1 MNRLRFEG
9 SQFYLNNQPFRILS
23 GTIHYFRVVPDYWED
38 RLLKLKQCGFN
49 TVETYTC
56 WNLHE
61 PREGEFDFSGILDL
75 ARFLETAS
83 RLGLYVIL
91 RPGPYICAEW
101 DMGGLPSWLLTYPH
115 IHLRCHDELF
125 LSKVRRYYKKL
136 FSVIRP
142 YLGCNGGCII
152 AMQVENEYGSYG
164 DDHTYMQDILSIY
177 EEENLDCLLF
187 TSDGPQYFMLNSGTL
202 PNLLSAVNFGSNP
215 KDNFALLRKFK
226 SDQPLFCCEFWNGW
240 FDHWYE
246 EHHVRGADDTAAVLE
261 EMLDMGASV
270 NLYMFHG
277 GTNFGFT
284 NGANFN
290 DVYQPTVTSYDYN
303 CPLSESG
310 DITPK
315 YLAIQKAVKR
325 FWERHPGEV
334 GPSASFADA
343 ISSIGNES
351 DSVKSPS
358 RLSKT
363 VNLTQAAYLF
373 AQPSLLGEGIFDS
386 HPLTMELLG
395 QDFGFV
401 LYQTTLTG
409 PFETLPLTIDGLHDR
424 ALIYLDDKLV
434 GIKERTGPRDDEVM
448 VGLDAGQSC
457 TLSILVENM
466 GRINYGPKLLDEKGI
481 VRGVRIGSMN
491 HFGWI
496 MYSIRCN
503 DFAKVNWSSI
513 SEVLTQSTIDSVE
526 CPHPD
531 CTSSEHSID
540 NFGPVLL
547 RGFFE
552 TDMPCDTFVRP
563 KGFEKGIIAVNGFLL
578 GRYYNSAGPQK
589 TLYLPGP
596 LLKKGKNEFIILE
609 LEHVTTPTL
618 LLEAEPDLG

>member
-434 GIKERTGPRDDEVM
+434 GIKERTGQRDDEVM

-466 GRINYGPKLLDEKGI
+466 GRIN
-481 VRGVRIGSMN
+481 
-491 HFGWI
+491 
-496 MYSIRCN
+496 
-503 DFAKVNWSSI
+503 
-513 SEVLTQSTIDSVE
+513 
-526 CPHPD
+526 
-531 CTSSEHSID
+531 
-540 NFGPVLL
+540 
-547 RGFFE
+547 
-552 TDMPCDTFVRP
+552 
-563 KGFEKGIIAVNGFLL
+563 
-578 GRYYNSAGPQK
+578 
-589 TLYLPGP
+589 
-596 LLKKGKNEFIILE
+596 
-609 LEHVTTPTL
+609 
-618 LLEAEPDLG
+618 